1 MDFKKAA
8 AISNFL
14 SKEYAESIF
23 KLLLSYQDISASE
36 AASRLNL
43 HIRTVQDF
51 METMAAYDIIEKKE
65 VYEKKRPY
73 NRYALKRKKIEIFI
87 DLDSVFENNINPS
100 AEYRIKE
107 AKNAQVKFST
117 ARNGDYFSAISIWAG
132 KGRMTKERRINLTTA
147 QGRFLYFLPFP
158 DALPLTIDEIMEEG
172 DIDSMN
178 KSEIIDIVEELHKM
192 NAIQKI
198 QE

>member
-8 AISNFL
+8 AISNFI
-14 SKEYAESIF
+14 SKDYAKSIF
-23 KLLLSYQDISASE
+23 RLLLTYQDISASE

-73 NRYALKRKKIEIFI
+73 NRYTLKKKKIEVII
-87 DLDSVFENNINPS
+87 DLDTVFDNSQNSPS
-100 AEYRIKE
+100 EHKIRE
-107 AKNAQVKFST
+107 AKNALVKYST

-132 KGRMTKERRINLTTA
+132 KGRMTKERKINLTTA

-158 DALPLTIDEIMEEG
+158 NALPLTIDEIMEEG
-172 DIDSMN
+172 DIDPMN
-178 KSEIIDIVEELHKM
+178 KSEIIDIVDELHKM
-192 NAIQKI
+192 NVIQKI
-198 QE
+198 TG